1 MLPCNILISTEV
13 GTVITMRVDSAPSM
27 TSPDLGRLIIIL
39 QPRAK
44 QEGLGYNRRISVST
58 TEGCQCIAQTV
69 EPENTAETANPLNG
83 VVLNTTVIRK
93 APLNLRLCRGVNL
106 TAVQQRGVSPWTLLS
121 FAAVAFMARTVMLM
135 PGPLLVILANDFGT
149 SIAMAGQLAA
159 ATFVAWGITS
169 PLVGPISDTYGR
181 KPVLL
186 IGILITAI
194 GVLGS
199 GAAWSYSSLLATRLV
214 AGVGA
219 AMLPMTMM
227 AALADNLPSEKVG
240 KAVGFVVASSWV
252 GLALGVPAIALL
264 GYIGGWRLPF
274 YITGGLAL
282 ALWVP
287 LYLSLPSGQRQLGQK
302 LDLINRFKVI
312 GRQSAPWYV
321 FIANATQQAALF
333 GLTTYFTAYMIES
346 HAWDEA
352 KTAPGLALLGVG
364 AVIGSFVG
372 GLIAGRD
379 RRLEWLAA
387 ISLTGGAVTGL
398 FFVLEVSTWILV
410 AVAFVASVMVSVSM
424 PVLTTLI
431 MHIAGQSRGTAG
443 GMFTASA
450 QAGGVIGSSAGGL
463 MLSLGSYPA
472 VGVLFLV
479 ASVLS
484 ASVVGL
490 IIRRSPAFKLRG
502 SDT

>member
-1 MLPCNILISTEV
+1 MSGE
-13 GTVITMRVDSAPSM
+13 G
-27 TSPDLGRLIIIL
+27 DLNL
-39 QPRAK
+39 QV
-44 QEGLGYNRRISVST
+44 RR
-58 TEGCQCIAQTV
+58 
-69 EPENTAETANPLNG
+69 G
-83 VVLNTTVIRK
+83 VV
-93 APLNLRLCRGVNL
+93 L
-106 TAVQQRGVSPWTLLS
+106 TAVQQRGVSSWTLLS

-135 PGPLLVILANDFGT
+135 LGPLLVILANDFGT

-159 ATFVAWGITS
+159 ATFVAWGITA

-186 IGILITAI
+186 IGVLLMAL

-199 GAAWSYSSLLATRLV
+199 GAAWSYGSLLVTRLI
-214 AGVGA
+214 AGAGT

-227 AALADNLPSEKVG
+227 AALADNLPPEKVG
-240 KAVGFVVASSWV
+240 KAVGFITASSWV

-274 YITGGLAL
+274 YITGGLSL

-287 LYLSLPSGQRQLGQK
+287 LYLCLPSGQRRLGQSI
-302 LDLINRFKVI
+302 DLINRFKII

-321 FIANATQQAALF
+321 LIANATQQAALL
-333 GLTTYFTAYMIES
+333 GLMTYFAAYMIENYG
-346 HAWDEA
+346 WDEA
-352 KTAPGLALLGVG
+352 NTAPGLALLGVG

-372 GLIAGRD
+372 GFIAGRA

-387 ISLTGGAVTGL
+387 ISLTSGAVTGL
-398 FFVLEVSTWILV
+398 FFVLDVSAWILV
-410 AVAFVASVMVSVSM
+410 AVAFVASVLVSVSM

-431 MHIAGQSRGTAG
+431 MHLAGQSRGTAG
-443 GMFTASA
+443 GMFTTSA

-463 MLSLGSYPA
+463 MLSLGGYPA
-472 VGVLFLV
+472 VGLLYLV
-479 ASVLS
+479 ATVLS

-490 IIRRSPAFKLRG
+490 IMRRSPAFRLG
-502 SDT
+502 GVGT

>member
-1 MLPCNILISTEV
+1 MKN
-13 GTVITMRVDSAPSM
+13 
-27 TSPDLGRLIIIL
+27 
-39 QPRAK
+39 
-44 QEGLGYNRRISVST
+44 
-58 TEGCQCIAQTV
+58 V
-69 EPENTAETANPLNG
+69 EPEVTSERPKPLNDVVVNAAMSGEGDLNLQVRRG
-83 VVLNTTVIRK
+83 VVLS
-93 APLNLRLCRGVNL
+93 
-106 TAVQQRGVSPWTLLS
+106 AVQQRGVSSWTLLS

-135 PGPLLVILANDFGT
+135 LGPLLVILANDFGT

-159 ATFVAWGITS
+159 ATFVAWGITA

-186 IGILITAI
+186 IGVLLMAL

-199 GAAWSYSSLLATRLV
+199 GAAWSYGSLLATRLI
-214 AGVGA
+214 AGAGT

-227 AALADNLPSEKVG
+227 AALADNLPPEKVG
-240 KAVGFVVASSWV
+240 KAVGFITASSWV

-274 YITGGLAL
+274 YITGGLSL

-287 LYLSLPSGQRQLGQK
+287 LYLCLPSGQRRLGQSI
-302 LDLINRFKVI
+302 DLINRFKII

-321 FIANATQQAALF
+321 LIANATQQAALL
-333 GLTTYFTAYMIES
+333 GLMTYFAAYMIENYG
-346 HAWDEA
+346 WDEA
-352 KTAPGLALLGVG
+352 NTAPGLALLGVG

-372 GLIAGRD
+372 GFIAGRA

-387 ISLTGGAVTGL
+387 ISLTSGAVTGL
-398 FFVLEVSTWILV
+398 FFVLDVSAWILV
-410 AVAFVASVMVSVSM
+410 AVAFVASVLVSVSM

-431 MHIAGQSRGTAG
+431 MHLAGQSRGTAG
-443 GMFTASA
+443 GMFTTSA

-463 MLSLGSYPA
+463 MLSLGGYPA
-472 VGVLFLV
+472 VGLLYLV
-479 ASVLS
+479 ATVLS

-490 IIRRSPAFKLRG
+490 IMRRSPAFRLG
-502 SDT
+502 GVGT

>member
-1 MLPCNILISTEV
+1 MSGEGNQN
-13 GTVITMRVDSAPSM
+13 
-27 TSPDLGRLIIIL
+27 L
-39 QPRAK
+39 QVR
-44 QEGLGYNRRISVST
+44 
-58 TEGCQCIAQTV
+58 C
-69 EPENTAETANPLNG
+69 G
-83 VVLNTTVIRK
+83 VV
-93 APLNLRLCRGVNL
+93 L
-106 TAVQQRGVSPWTLLS
+106 TAVQQRGVSSWTLLS

-135 PGPLLVILANDFGT
+135 LGPLLVILANDFGT

-159 ATFVAWGITS
+159 ATFVAWGITA

-186 IGILITAI
+186 IGVLLMAL

-199 GAAWSYSSLLATRLV
+199 GAAWSYGSLLATRLI
-214 AGVGA
+214 AGAGT

-227 AALADNLPSEKVG
+227 AALADNLPPEKVG
-240 KAVGFVVASSWV
+240 KAVGFITASSWV

-274 YITGGLAL
+274 YITGGLSL

-287 LYLSLPSGQRQLGQK
+287 LYLCLPSGQRRLGQSI
-302 LDLINRFKVI
+302 DLINRFKVI

-321 FIANATQQAALF
+321 LIANATQQAALL
-333 GLTTYFTAYMIES
+333 GLMTYFAAYMIENYG
-346 HAWDEA
+346 WDEA
-352 KTAPGLALLGVG
+352 NTAPGLALLGVG

-372 GLIAGRD
+372 GFIAGRA

-387 ISLTGGAVTGL
+387 ISLTSGAVTGL
-398 FFVLEVSTWILV
+398 FFVLDVSAWILV
-410 AVAFVASVMVSVSM
+410 AVAFVASVLVSVSM

-431 MHIAGQSRGTAG
+431 MHLAGQSRGTAG
-443 GMFTASA
+443 GMFTTSA

-463 MLSLGSYPA
+463 MLSLGGYPA
-472 VGVLFLV
+472 VGLLYLV
-479 ASVLS
+479 ATVLS

-490 IIRRSPAFKLRG
+490 IMRRSPAFRLG
-502 SDT
+502 GVGT